1 MTFEFPASDTNLSA
15 VVMKKNKQ
23 QKQKAKA
30 ENKTC
35 PIFLNSN
42 FQKTG
47 EESIKYLLL
56 QLFKV

>member
-1 MTFEFPASDTNLSA
+1 
-15 VVMKKNKQ
+15 MKKNKQ

-30 ENKTC
+30 ENKIC
-35 PIFLNSN
+35 PNFLKSN

-47 EESIKYLLL
+47 EESIEYLLL